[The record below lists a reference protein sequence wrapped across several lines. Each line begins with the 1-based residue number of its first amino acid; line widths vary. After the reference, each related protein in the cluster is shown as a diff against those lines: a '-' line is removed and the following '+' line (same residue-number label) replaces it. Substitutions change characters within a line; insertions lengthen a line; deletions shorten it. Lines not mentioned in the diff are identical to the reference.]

1 MNVIC
6 STSRLPYLQ
15 QAVCVFMDRMLAGFY
30 IQSGS
35 FKEQL
40 HYLPIS
46 EIDPRSLD
54 LYPHVVRWLRIDLWY
69 VPSQAF
75 PWAYPVKRRDNFRIW
90 CYGNGNPKCNT
101 LSSGTFR
108 VECLRLFTLTG
119 SNKGLGIL
127 AASCRKGFNTS
138 PANEQ
143 TRCSLLDAS

>member
-1 MNVIC
+1 MDLIC
-6 STSRLPYLQ
+6 FTPRLPYLQ
-15 QAVCVFMDRMLAGFY
+15 QAVCVFMDRMLRGLY

-35 FKEQL
+35 FNEQI

-54 LYPHVVRWLRIDLWY
+54 LYPHVARWLRIDLYY
-69 VPSQAF
+69 VLPQPF
-75 PWAYPVKRRDNFRIW
+75 PWTEPVKRHDDFRIW
-90 CYGNGNPKCNT
+90 CYGHCNPECNT

-108 VECLRLFTLTG
+108 VECLRLFTLAG

-127 AASCRKGFNTS
+127 AASCRNGFNTS